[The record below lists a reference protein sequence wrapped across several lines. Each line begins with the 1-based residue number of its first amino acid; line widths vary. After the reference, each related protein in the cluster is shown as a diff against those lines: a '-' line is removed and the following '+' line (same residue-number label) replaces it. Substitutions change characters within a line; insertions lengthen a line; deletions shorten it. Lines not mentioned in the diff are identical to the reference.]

1 MPNEIRDKLNLKRF
15 GQVAVEKK
23 FVTPEQAKQAL
34 QEQIEDNLSQKPHR
48 QLGRILLEKGWM
60 NDQQVEAVLV
70 EISLS
75 ELFRAS

>member
-1 MPNEIRDKLNLKRF
+1 MLNEIRDKLNLKRF

-60 NDQQVEAVLV
+60 NAQQIEVVLIETALDELNR
-70 EISLS
+70 EI
-75 ELFRAS
+75 

>member
-1 MPNEIRDKLNLKRF
+1 MPNEISDKLNLKRF

-60 NDQQVEAVLV
+60 NAQQIEVVLI
-70 EISLS
+70 ETALG
-75 ELFRAS
+75 ELNRDI

>member
-48 QLGRILLEKGWM
+48 QLGKILLEKGWM
-60 NDQQVEAVLV
+60 NAQQIEVVLIETALDELNR
-70 EISLS
+70 EI
-75 ELFRAS
+75 

>member
-48 QLGRILLEKGWM
+48 QLGRILVEKGWM
-60 NDQQVEAVLV
+60 NAQQIEVVLI
-70 EISLS
+70 ETALD
-75 ELFRAS
+75 ELNRGI

>member
-23 FVTPEQAKQAL
+23 FVTSEQAKQAL

-48 QLGRILLEKGWM
+48 QLGKILLEKGWM
-60 NDQQVEAVLV
+60 NAQQIEVVLI
-70 EISLS
+70 ETALD
-75 ELFRAS
+75 ELNRGI